1 MKNKYIWRLYFYKLI
16 EFLPSAIG
24 HVIFFNLQ
32 KLFGQLG
39 AKRYVP
45 SGENFVQ
52 TIIPSI
58 KKNKFEIGVEIGTGW
73 YPIVPVLLIKEFRNL
88 QIFSYDL
95 RQLMSVSNLVETISV
110 LGANDEMGHNSFS
123 YKYGVDLT
131 SYRFNEIK
139 CNEKR
144 VFFFSK
150 ATLQHIPKSVIIEI
164 HKNLIQQFPSHT
176 IYHLVNCND
185 HRQHTDKSLSKYEFL
200 KYDEGSWKKRH
211 TNYDFHNRM
220 RALEYETL
228 FTDLGYHIINFTYD
242 KPSAFDLKDYNDN
255 VLPKLDQ
262 RFIQFNEIENTMG
275 SLFYE
280 LKMEKK

>member
-1 MKNKYIWRLYFYKLI
+1 MIKKYIFRLCFYKLI
-16 EFLPSAIG
+16 DSFPSAIG
-24 HVIFFNLQ
+24 HFIFFNLQ
-32 KLFGQLG
+32 KLVGQLG
-39 AKRYVP
+39 VKRYIL

-52 TIIPSI
+52 KIIPAI

-73 YPIVPVLLIKEFRNL
+73 YPVVPVLLIKEFRNL
-88 QIFSYDL
+88 EIFSYDL
-95 RQLMSVSNLVETISV
+95 RKLMSVSNLVETISV
-110 LGANDEMGHNSFS
+110 LRAKDEMGHNSFS
-123 YKYGVDLT
+123 YKCGVDLT

-139 CNEKR
+139 YNEKR

-150 ATLQHIPKSVIIEI
+150 ATLQHVPKSVITEI

-211 TNYDFHNRM
+211 ANFDFHNRM
-220 RALEYETL
+220 RAAEYETL
-228 FTDLGYHIINFTYD
+228 FTDLGYQIINFTYD
-242 KPSAFDLKDYNDN
+242 KPSALDLKDYNDN

-262 RFIQFNEIENTMG
+262 RFVKFSEIENTKG